1 MAYHLPMLRTPAL
14 IIRLK
19 PSTRLAV
26 MLSFAHL
33 VAVVLLWPL
42 TLPTAVKL
50 TGSALLVVS
59 LVFYLR
65 RHALLRSPDSVS
77 GLELTGEMA
86 CVLETR
92 GGERI
97 ACALLGSSFVAPY
110 LTVLELK
117 PLKIDGAVELRE
129 SWRRF
134 FSRSVVILP
143 DGIDPEEFRR
153 LRVMLRWKWKDVKG
167 GD

>member
-1 MAYHLPMLRTPAL
+1 MAHRLPMVRTPAL
-14 IIRLK
+14 IVRLK

-26 MLSFAHL
+26 MLGFAHL
-33 VAVVLLWPL
+33 VAIVLLWPL
-42 TLPTAVKL
+42 MVPTAVKL
-50 TGSALLVVS
+50 AGSALLVFS

-65 RHALLRSPDSVS
+65 RYALLRSRDSVS
-77 GLELTGEMA
+77 GLELTDEMA
-86 CVLETR
+86 CILETR

-117 PLKIDGAVELRE
+117 PLKFDGAVELRE
-129 SWRRF
+129 TWRRF

-143 DGIDPEEFRR
+143 DAIDFEEFRQ
-153 LRVMLRWKWKDVKG
+153 LRVMLRWKWKNPDEQ
-167 GD
+167 D